1 MPEARQRVEGRTR
14 LSKSQ
19 VSLLAAEV
27 DETVQQFRTRPLDA
41 GPYAFVVADALVL
54 EVRECGVLSRVPRT
68 PAPAR
73 LSPPPSYVD
82 GAPRSTG
89 VGGRIALWTHADAC
103 APRLECSMILR
114 APDGLEGQPG

>member
-19 VSLLAAEV
+19 VSLMAAEV

-54 EVRECGVLSRVPRT
+54 EVREGCWRGCRT
-68 PAPAR
+68 LAPAR
-73 LSPPPSYVD
+73 LSPRPSYVD

-114 APDGLEGQPG
+114 APDDGLEGQPG